1 VPSAPMRSL
10 AMKASRRSRSTR
22 ESEHPLLQGMIVELA
37 PELVRVCVKGG
48 DLVCRDR
55 QLMRTVRRPAAIF
68 AGQAGQKCA
77 DATPPVVQELTR
89 LAAGRP
95 PLGMEDGGIG
105 DGCREGDRVP
115 PRVSPKNVCDA
126 MLGRDWGVLRPRVVD
141 RPRRRPT
148 SSCSPPSITV
158 RRLAAFAPGCYP
170 PGVPCPAHPPRCS
183 VGYRRRPLPAR
194 VLPAEA
200 ASPSHLRLP
209 TCRRSSPARRGLPI
223 TSTTARRSLRACL
236 AASGERRRL
245 PVLG

>member
-1 VPSAPMRSL
+1 MRERRGPGLSRSSADAHRQ
-10 AMKASRRSRSTR
+10 KAGSNIRRAGRAEVRGCHAAGCPRAYSSRRWKTSSRD
-22 ESEHPLLQGMIVELA
+22 G
-37 PELVRVCVKGG
+37 
-48 DLVCRDR
+48 
-55 QLMRTVRRPAAIF
+55 RR
-68 AGQAGQKCA
+68 
-77 DATPPVVQELTR
+77 R
-89 LAAGRP
+89 
-95 PLGMEDGGIG
+95 IG